1 MLDQAKNYK
10 FTKGTKNKEIK
21 KMIDY
26 YDMAKREILIE
37 AVQEFRTE
45 ALALLEYDK
54 TETHKLSTQER
65 DIAISKLKYDFS
77 GLRQIEP
84 KKPEDRSALRFLVA
98 EAKVRICYSK
108 NYFDSLYIQNW
119 IKIYEQVKKIVL
131 KIID

>member
-1 MLDQAKNYK
+1 MV
-10 FTKGTKNKEIK
+10 
-21 KMIDY
+21 DY
-26 YDMAKREILIE
+26 YDMAKKEILIE

-45 ALALLEYDK
+45 ALALIDWDK
-54 TETHKLSTQER
+54 METKKLTTQER
-65 DIAISKLKYDFS
+65 DIAISKVKYDFS

-84 KKPEDRSALRFLVA
+84 KKPEDRSSLRFLVA

-108 NYFDSLYIQNW
+108 TYFESMSIENW

>member
-1 MLDQAKNYK
+1 MV
-10 FTKGTKNKEIK
+10 
-21 KMIDY
+21 DY

-54 TETHKLSTQER
+54 MEQKKLTTQER
-65 DIAISKLKYDFS
+65 EIAISKVKYDFS
-77 GLRQIEP
+77 GLKRIEP
-84 KKPEDRSALRFLVA
+84 KKPEDRSSLRFLVA

-108 NYFDSLYIQNW
+108 TYFDSLYIENW
-119 IKIYEQVKKIVL
+119 IKLFYQVKELVL